1 MAGRLLAISDLHV
14 GYPENRAYADALAPA
29 DPADWLIVA
38 GDVGEVFG
46 DVGFVLASL
55 TRRFAKVIWTPG
67 NHELWTLPSDPVALR
82 GVARYAALVKT
93 CQRFGVLTPE
103 DDFPVWDGP
112 GGPVTV
118 APLFTLYDY
127 SFRPDSPV
135 TSAPAAAAPGAAGQ
149 AADPVA
155 VVLAA
160 IDQAVP
166 ADTTPADTTPAN
178 TTPADTTP
186 ADTRLADTRLAD
198 GGQAGGRQA
207 AVAAARQ
214 AGISPADEGRLHAD
228 PYPSVAAWCRDRVA
242 VSERRLAAVDGPVV
256 LVSHWP
262 LLRAPVAALR
272 RQAFAPW
279 CGTTLTAGWH
289 RRHGVLAAVY
299 GHLHIPRTTHID
311 GVRFEEVSV
320 GYPRE
325 WRRRGTA
332 PPPPRV
338 ILGD

>member
-14 GYPENRAYADALAPA
+14 GYPENRAYADALASA

-38 GDVGEVFG
+38 GDVGEVFA

-82 GVARYAALVKT
+82 GVARYEALVKT

-127 SFRPDSPV
+127 SFLPAGPV
-135 TSAPAAAAPGAAGQ
+135 TSAPAAAPGTVGQ
-149 AADPVA
+149 AAAPVA
-155 VVLAA
+155 AVLPA

-166 ADTTPADTTPAN
+166 ADGRPADSRPSGWRQA
-178 TTPADTTP
+178 
-186 ADTRLADTRLAD
+186 
-198 GGQAGGRQA
+198 GGRQPGGRQA

-228 PYPSVAAWCRDRVA
+228 PYPSVAPWCRDRVA
-242 VSERRLAAVDGPVV
+242 VTERRLTAVDGPVV

-299 GHLHIPRTTHID
+299 GHLHIPRTTHVD

-325 WRRRGTA
+325 WQRRGTA
-332 PPPPRV
+332 PPLPRV